1 VTPITMMDHRPLSAA
16 IVFADRFYLSDK
28 AMTELSCMG
37 NCALAEAKSA
47 DDLAEKI
54 GGSSSVKII
63 ISEYVPVNDLV
74 LSKTPALKGVIA
86 YGSGYDHID
95 VGAMKRKG
103 VQACNCHGENSQA
116 VAELTFGLLLCLLRK
131 THKVDPWVRAGGWVK
146 AGRDLPE
153 WAFGKELWRKTLGVI
168 GLGQIGARVV
178 RIAKGFDMK
187 IIGYDPFMNPEQYSR
202 LEVEPVVLSELLSRS
217 DVVTLHVPLTPE
229 TEKMLDSRAL
239 ASVKPG
245 MILVNTSRGR
255 VIEEEAF
262 IDALQTGRI
271 EGAALDVFTN
281 EPLPPG
287 HPLAKMDNV
296 VLSPHLGALSRE
308 AGDRLSDSVVRQ
320 VREILEGRTPEGLI
334 N

>member
-1 VTPITMMDHRPLSAA
+1 
-16 IVFADRFYLSDK
+16 
-28 AMTELSCMG
+28 
-37 NCALAEAKSA
+37 
-47 DDLAEKI
+47 
-54 GGSSSVKII
+54 
-63 ISEYVPVNDLV
+63 
-74 LSKTPALKGVIA
+74 
-86 YGSGYDHID
+86 
-95 VGAMKRKG
+95 
-103 VQACNCHGENSQA
+103 
-116 VAELTFGLLLCLLRK
+116 
-131 THKVDPWVRAGGWVK
+131 
-146 AGRDLPE
+146 
-153 WAFGKELWRKTLGVI
+153 
-168 GLGQIGARVV
+168 
-178 RIAKGFDMK
+178 MK